1 MVVINAFLILLA
13 VAFTPSLLYVWW
25 IRNTERY
32 KREPWSRLLL
42 LFVYGAIGSV
52 ILAIIFEE
60 VIAGFL
66 GTPVNLTFTQ
76 EFQFSLSPEL
86 ILVVIVA
93 PIVEEFTKGIFL
105 PAAGKR
111 ATEVEDGLVYGAAIG
126 LGFAATENLLYE
138 ASALAAGGLLGYIL
152 TAVIRSISSALLH
165 ASSTSVTGLGW
176 GKYRF
181 AGSTFLTPIF
191 YYIVA
196 VLMHGTFN
204 LIASLGTLLQP
215 LLGDLAALL
224 GLAVAI
230 FFAWTLIG
238 YTRDR
243 IKSLDRSHAMGY

>member
-1 MVVINAFLILLA
+1 MVVFNSLLIIMA
-13 VAFTPSLLYVWW
+13 VAFAPSLIYIWW

-32 KREPWSRLLL
+32 GREPWGRILI

-52 ILAIIFEE
+52 ILAVILEIIVSGQIAETYKLTITQDFE
-60 VIAGFL
+60 
-66 GTPVNLTFTQ
+66 FT
-76 EFQFSLSPEL
+76 LSHEL
-86 ILVVIVA
+86 MLVVVVA

-138 ASALAAGGLLGYIL
+138 VSALASAGVVGYIL
-152 TAVIRSISSALLH
+152 TAVIRTISSALLH
-165 ASSTSVTGLGW
+165 ASATSVTGLGW
-176 GKYRF
+176 GKYKF
-181 AGSTFLTPIF
+181 GGSTFLVIIF

-204 LIASLGTLLQP
+204 LIASFGTLLEP
-215 LLGDLAALL
+215 ILGDFAALL
-224 GLAVAI
+224 GLGVAI

-238 YTRDR
+238 YTRDKIR
-243 IKSLDRSHAMGY
+243 NLEKTHTPS